1 MKLLEGTNLLLQIS
15 SKNYETSY
23 DTTHRPKHATTQSR
37 KLIKY
42 RSDTIRGPGILGD
55 WRLQAELV
63 ARRLL
68 AYTPTPSNP
77 SFMGAFV
84 P

>member
-1 MKLLEGTNLLLQIS
+1 MLQKRLKLLFQKKTEKVPL
-15 SKNYETSY
+15 Y
-23 DTTHRPKHATTQSR
+23 DTSHRPNCNTLFYVR
-37 KLIKY
+37 LIKY

-77 SFMGAFV
+77 SFMGALV
-84 P
+84 Q